1 MESEIMLQTGACG
14 WKLEKMI
21 GQHFRFLN
29 MEKKMN
35 EAGLFVS

>member
-21 GQHFRFLN
+21 EQHFRFLD
-29 MEKKMN
+29 MEKMN